1 MNIDNAHK
9 MMKAGLRH
17 GLLLLLVMMTGS
29 HAMAQESQG
38 VRIHGSVFGGGNE
51 AGVQTTTQVNICT
64 GQVDGNVYGGG
75 NLGDVGTIDKSDPG
89 YNYVWSDKEGNANSE
104 GNDNNTGVCTVEI
117 TGGTIGSSG
126 TVSIDHGN
134 VFGGGKGNDV
144 TYKEGDNTISF
155 YCEKGMVYSTA
166 VNIEDGTVHG
176 NVYGGGQIAR
186 VESHTAVTIG
196 DAGATGEGSAPDIK
210 HNVFGAGAGVAT
222 HGYSALVRGNPIV
235 TIQGKA
241 NVGGNVYGG
250 GEIASVG
257 KHKVKTPA
265 NANDSSTP
273 RDLPMGMPF
282 TLDNTNSGKCTVNII
297 GGTITGDVFGAGMGV
312 EPAFDENNKP
322 RRMGM
327 GGWETFETND
337 AYLTFV
343 YTLALT
349 TDTYVTIGGTRNADG
364 TITASGAPI
373 INGSVYGGSENGF
386 VQYHTDVKIIG
397 GQVGTDVYGGG
408 KGLETFADAGRVSG
422 YAQTTVSGGSVVHD
436 VYGGGKM
443 GLVKGGVNVDMT
455 GGSVGNDVYGGGAL
469 ANTNTAN
476 GQEYIVVPGLTVGE
490 SSVVGLYV
498 RTYKQ
503 TTDATAQAG
512 KTYYEKKN
520 NTYVVKNMPVGY
532 SVSGLYESEYTEQ
545 TSGTAAANTTYYS
558 NTLTTTV
565 NLLSGI
571 ISGNAYG
578 GALGDA
584 THEPNVCGDILVE
597 LNKNVTTTKGCVVN
611 QVFGCNNA
619 NGTPLGKVT
628 VHVYATQHGDESMTT
643 TSAKYNPPYC
653 ADQAE
658 EESDKVYLGRL
669 IDAATQSV
677 DENTH
682 AITWITGV
690 NAATLTAAKATH
702 DDGNATAEDL
712 TSAINSVISAFN
724 AMYDVT
730 AVYGGGNEADYTPT
744 DTRQST
750 EVIIEG
756 CDYTSIKNVYG
767 GGNAAAVPATEVWIV
782 GSKIIDNVFGGGNG
796 ERGAEYAAHVGYH
809 RNNDLSTTPYDDGTG
824 QTNVKLIGGKINTV
838 YGGSNLNGDIRGN
851 ETDPENPYGSN
862 ITMPT
867 LAEYN
872 DTHDPDASTCTLNT
886 KHIYGGGKKA
896 NMSSGTNIVLGCM
909 PDGWI
914 DEIYAGA
921 KAADVAG
928 DVSLTITSGKF
939 GRVFGGNKDSGK
951 LEGSITVNIEET
963 GGCDV
968 PIVIGELYG
977 GGNMA
982 GYSIYGYDSN
992 GDPIENEADK
1002 TVTTPYADPQV
1013 NVRAF
1018 TSIGAIYGGGY
1029 SALMVGNPTIDINVA
1044 KGSHAENEAIHT
1056 ETEGNVDYFPEG
1068 NTETTPSLP
1077 YPAHKYGEIGAIG
1090 NVYGGGNLAN
1100 VIGNTAINIGTKTE
1114 IPFISTPS
1122 HLTKNTETNKYPVS
1136 GANITGNVYGGGNAA
1151 DIIGNTTVTIGT
1163 VDLTAKDGTK
1173 IGGDVFG
1180 GGFGPT
1186 TTVTDNVQVN
1196 IGAETDDNYV
1206 GYATISG
1213 NVYGGSAEGKVN
1225 ATKSGTETITYAVSN
1240 GTPTTV
1246 VNLYGGTITR
1256 DLYGGGYGL
1265 DDKEA
1270 DVYGAVTVNVYKGS
1284 TTSTTVTNVFGGNN
1298 LSGVTRNTVDVNI
1311 AGGTISENVYGGGN
1325 AADALGDVTVTVTD
1339 GSMVDVFG
1347 GGFGQTTVVSGNV
1360 EVNIG
1365 EKEGSTLSGSGIIT
1379 GNVYGGS
1386 AMGAVNATKNSG
1398 ELSPASDKT
1407 TAVKIYAFESLPG
1420 SVFGGGLGVD
1430 DSDDTNDV
1438 IAKNYGNTTV
1448 TMEGGTVGTAVYGG
1462 ANINGTLKAKSTV
1475 TITGGTVG
1483 TAPAANEAIKDVVF
1497 GGGFGQPTL
1506 VEGDVE
1512 VNIGTEGQTTG
1523 GATIHGSVYGGS
1535 ALGNVNAYDN
1545 NGTLTASTYTV
1556 QNETAY
1562 RETNVNLY
1570 KGTINGNLYGGG
1582 LGRLDVA
1589 AVQGVAEVL
1598 YTAQEATDYN
1608 TEHNLSEGDAGYVHE
1623 GDVKVAGVQAQDPI
1637 SAVLANVYGP
1647 VTVTVKNGEVTDVFG
1662 CNNQNGSPQKDVD
1675 VIIEGGTI
1683 DNVYGG
1689 GNLAAYTGNSGT
1701 EVSME
1706 VSMSGG
1712 TVNYVYGG
1720 GLGETAVVNGSTSVT
1735 ISNGTVNQNV
1745 FGGGQQAD
1753 VTGNVGVTIGDISNT
1768 SNIPVVTGDVYGG
1781 GAFAHTNTG
1790 NWNDNTYVQ
1799 VTTTNGVSLV
1809 TGLYTK
1815 NGDNYTEITEPNLRA
1830 TTTTEYYQKGNW
1842 LAGKVKEDGTTF
1854 YKTEVRL
1861 LGGIVGNAYG
1871 GGLGQMGMAEI
1882 QAEVAR
1888 NYTQEE
1894 CNAYNATLVGA
1905 IAGGTQ
1911 LSSTQVTAVNEALS
1925 TSYTDNQQISEPDA
1939 NAYNATLQGAR
1950 TTSDIKPAVAH
1961 ADAVEPIEA
1970 NVYGDVM
1977 VTVNGTA
1984 FTHSFETPIDATGT
1998 AIPNALD
2005 VPTTGRVFGCNN
2017 LNGTPKGDVL
2027 VEVHRTRR
2035 ITDAGRISD
2044 DHQENVFEIH
2054 SVYGGGN
2061 LATYQPAEGKATKV
2075 KIYGCKDTSIEKVFG
2090 GGNSASVP
2098 STDVLI
2104 LGTFYVGYAFSGGN
2118 GADWYQ
2124 NGNAWYENNGAPVY
2138 GDATIIAL
2146 GGKIGQ
2152 LFGGSDT
2159 KGNVYGTST
2168 TKLKGQDNFEGEGY
2182 ETTDCPLQIT
2192 NAYGAAR
2199 GADIEGDVNFI
2210 VSGCNANDQIER
2222 VFGGSYDANIR
2233 GSVTLTITGGTF
2245 AQVFGGNDHGGT
2257 IGGEIN
2263 VNIEETQPNC
2273 NPIIIQYL
2281 YGGGREAEYP
2291 GNGAKYITNE
2301 KDANGN
2307 YIGTL
2312 AYSAFPNASAGKN
2325 AKINVNVK
2333 SATRIDNIYGGS
2345 YRAIVNGNTEV
2356 NINMMK
2362 GNYVGT
2368 EITFPDTY
2376 RGDQIPNVDS
2386 PTGHYEEVTNL
2397 VYSNPEHDIPG
2408 SSVAGLY
2415 LMVHDAE
2422 TDKDIYTRIT
2432 DQDAVAE
2439 EGKTYYRL
2447 TQMTGT
2453 IQDDIGTI
2461 GNVFGGGYE
2470 GTVKGNTKI
2479 NIGTETKVP
2488 ILKRLN
2494 GAIVGADDQPIYDN
2508 DGKLIPG
2515 KTVVYNSDNDVLGA
2529 HITGNVYG
2537 GGENGDITGTTSV
2550 YIGTKDG
2557 STIVPVGD
2565 SGISVAG
2572 NVFGGGKGIADSFFC
2587 DKAMV
2592 GVNNDNTGTE
2602 NAAHVNDGTHIIIGN
2617 GQIGSLDENGK
2628 LIAGTGNVYGGG
2640 EIGRVEYN
2648 TAVTI
2653 GLEHETITSAPD
2665 IKGNVF
2671 GAGKGLS
2678 SHGYSALVRGNSTVI
2693 VQGNA
2698 KVGQSVYGGGEI
2710 ASVGKYEV
2718 VNGMPQ
2724 ALVSQN
2730 LGKCYVTV
2738 QGNAEIGPDDM
2749 TMPTFMGNV
2758 FGAGKG
2764 ALPYEGY
2771 EDTEQPLQVLPTGP
2785 VYYATKAEVGD
2796 DGDESNY
2803 LKFIESLALATE
2815 THVTVGGNAFVKG
2828 SVYGGSE
2835 NGHVQHDTSV
2845 TIKGTCQI
2853 GAGFNKSTE
2862 KSLTKYTEAQFIN
2875 PTTTGVTTENALAE
2889 CASWEYV
2896 NTSGAPYD
2904 KFAKYQ
2910 SGEKYY
2916 YDDAYTKYAE
2926 GGRPIAQDGHTF
2938 YGNVFGGGSGKEPYA
2953 PSKWHFEAGSVGG
2966 NTTVTINGG
2975 HILTSVYG
2983 GNEMTNV
2990 AGKCTVTMSGG
3001 TLGVPRTLEQIAA
3014 HPVTCY
3020 LFGGGKGDLR
3030 NRFFNM
3036 TNVGSSIVTVSGG
3049 IIYGSVFGGAEDGHV
3064 KGDVIVN
3071 IQSNAKI
3078 GTWGTSYVDGN
3089 IFGGGRGYT
3098 GTTLGAGNVNGNIAI
3113 NITGGTML
3121 GSIYGGGRMASVGTD
3136 FSSAQDP
3143 DKGQFFEDDPTTN
3156 EDEGLD
3162 HGHITIDISGGTIG
3176 NDYETITLAK
3186 ADAENWT
3193 DADWTT
3199 WKATNHVPN
3208 TEFELSTD
3216 VYRASHT
3223 KGGNVFGG
3231 SMGRLTRLDGSPN
3244 ELWTRLAQVKSSTI
3258 NISGNATIKS
3268 NVYGGAEFGTT
3279 RDNVYVTI
3287 GGTRE
3292 TNGSISKD
3300 TGTTATINGHVYGG
3314 GYGSTEDGA
3323 AYYSVIDAGTT
3334 KYLFTPMQYAGC
3346 VGSNT
3351 EVNVVGGHVKRNV
3364 YGGGEMASVGV
3375 IDYSVQED
3383 ENGDIKYDNKKYS
3396 YINAHKHADIDA
3408 PGTTSEKVYG
3418 FGLSWPYEFSYIM
3431 GGKTTINVEGGRIGT
3446 GWDDGKGYVFGG
3458 GKGRA
3463 FERYKEAHLA
3473 NVRETEVNIKYA
3485 TTADPANKETA
3496 DCVAGAVY
3504 GGGEDGHVYE
3514 DTKITITGGLIGL
3527 SVYGGGKGLGTY
3539 QGYLRSRDGNHE
3551 WNNEPVNLPSWTAGK
3566 VYGNTY
3572 VTMSDGYVI
3581 NNVYGG
3587 GYNGCVGKGNYASG
3601 IDDYYPAGYGET
3613 LRNDNLWS
3621 PSNNFNPNAAITS
3634 TNKPTT
3640 MADYFLSSGKCSVT
3654 ITGGTVGTVNGTY
3667 GNVGGV
3673 TSMATPTGM
3682 VFGGSRGT
3690 AAEDVGRLSP
3700 RYAYA
3705 PDFFLGYVNNTEV
3718 IIGTRTVGTQGGNGN
3733 VADSGPTIHSQ
3744 VFGGGR
3750 DGHVR
3755 NSAHVIIN
3763 NGTIGQSYDTFESLS
3778 AADKAYHSR
3787 HRGNVYG
3794 SGSGMGTWDNG
3805 THHGS
3810 SSGSVTRHTIVDIYG
3825 GIIYNNVYGGGAMSS
3840 IGPPRL
3846 PINGV
3851 LPDFAPKDWSSCTVN
3866 IYGGNIGVAT
3876 DYEAHEYGGCVFGA
3890 SRGGD
3895 NNSDESEDSYT
3906 TSLWTNVNIMG
3917 GSIAGNVFGGGQNG
3931 QVKCGVDVRILDGTI
3946 GNDVYGG
3953 GALAHTNYG
3962 NWDATKNNN
3971 AGYWAYDEH
3980 GAKYT
3985 TNVIILGGVIK
3996 NHAYGGALG
4005 QQMREAATGIAA
4017 LDSVPAKV
4025 FGDIKVSLNGLELA
4039 DYNSNVDKYRSYVT
4053 KVDPDNQRSDYM
4065 VPSSRTGAIVKRV
4078 FGCNN
4083 MCGTPVGHVK
4093 VHVFAT
4099 QNAKKDDI
4107 SHKYPKFGDLSE
4119 QSVYTITDYSGL
4131 TTLATEVRT
4140 DNEDLDVSAYTTTL
4154 SDNNATEDE
4163 KKAALENMIVA
4174 IARAKYDVQGVYGGG
4189 NLAPYVPRDLS
4200 IESAEVIIDGCGF
4213 TNIYQ
4218 VYGGGNAASTPAT
4231 LLQINGTYEVH
4242 EAFGGGNGADDYIV
4256 YDKEYKN
4263 PGANVGYKNYMELDS
4278 GTGTTSSPYTWKE
4291 KSDATDATLRRAYYR
4306 YGTGI
4311 AETRVAGGFIHRVY
4325 GGSNEK
4331 GNIQAIALSSY
4342 DEADEDCPLVVDQ
4355 AYGQSKN
4362 AEIDAEVI
4370 QNMSCAT
4377 GVKEIFGGA
4386 KDADVNSNITL
4397 NITNGS
4403 ALQRVFGGNN
4413 TSGLINGSIT
4423 VNVRETGCEPI
4434 IISEGLYAGGYLAD
4448 YSIYGY
4454 NADRSVR
4461 TSAQYNALTNQ
4472 QKEELTAK
4480 GIPYNSPRINV
4491 ISATSIANIFGG
4503 GYEAKVVGNP
4513 HVNVNMQP
4521 GYVTV
4526 RKREKTSN
4534 DNPNPDYIYQ
4544 EGDKYYVYKTGAGVY
4559 YHAPNVGDYNE
4570 LTPVAGEGNEN
4581 RFTHTLALGS
4591 IGNIYGGGNLAD
4603 IDGDTYVEIGTG
4615 EWLNDYWQRETQSSD
4630 GHTYTF
4636 DNDTKTWSYT
4646 VTEGETATTTTYP
4659 GNGNPAPARNS
4670 AQISGN
4676 VFGGGKG
4683 QADTF
4688 TCEKAMVGVDGA
4700 GAMDA
4705 DGDGKLDNE
4714 GGTSVIIANGT
4725 VGGNVYGGGE
4735 IARVEKNTK
4744 VTIGIEGDETNAP
4757 TNEPIIGGDVFGAGK
4772 GVETHGYSAL
4782 VRGNPTVIVQGKAKV
4797 LGSVYGGGEIASVAR
4812 YQVVGG
4818 SPVALA
4824 NDWSGNCIVTIR
4836 GNAEIGPDN
4845 MQMKRVDEE
4854 GHLMLD
4860 ADGNPLPPHDT
4871 GHVFG
4876 AGKGVLPG
4884 VYDYADETGYT
4895 GTYKIEEHKP
4905 RRMLAKL
4912 TPAGTPTPLSS
4923 SYSTSVEYD
4932 ENNMWEYFGRD
4943 EDYHAFIETLAL
4955 SSQTDVTIE
4964 DNAFV
4969 KGSVY
4974 GGSLSGIVQYDTHVT
4989 IQDHCQ
4995 IGQGREITTR
5005 YENYQGTN
5013 LFESNTPPIKSG
5025 SGDDVVYYD
5034 LECAHWDYDK
5044 DSGAS
5049 YDPFAKYL
5057 IGGKY
5062 YYANTLE
5069 DKHLNPADGK
5079 YYFDTAYKLPVYAEG
5094 GSNIAKDGHT
5104 YYGNVFGGGSGIIPY
5119 APGRWHRAAGLVRG
5133 NTLVEITGGHILT
5146 SVYGGNEHTDVGTYT
5161 TDTNG
5166 ELIVPQSGGECVVKM
5181 VGGTLGVPRTLDQ
5194 IAAHPVTC
5202 YLFGAGKGDQR
5213 IFFNTWTNI
5222 TNAQAHIT
5230 GNARIFGSVFGGG
5243 EDGHILTDV
5252 ETNIGGEVKIGET
5265 TYNAGNNLLIGTT
5278 GTSYVDGNVFGAGR
5292 GFSGDALT
5300 AGSVGGNVT
5309 VNIHGGTMLG
5319 SIYGGGRLASVGI
5332 GFTPAT
5338 NTHYGQFTEDANGK
5352 TYGHVTVNISGG
5364 TIGNDIEN
5372 LLEIEHTKGG
5382 NVFGGSMGRLE
5393 LLDGTSPNPLWPQ
5406 LAQVKT
5412 ATVNITGG
5420 KIMSNVYGGGEFGTV
5435 RDKAYVT
5442 IGGTRN
5448 NDTGEIN
5455 ATGSPII
5462 YRDVYGGGYGST
5474 INSDNYNAIV
5484 KSVLPGENNTTI
5496 TTIYGYTPMQWAG
5509 CVGQET
5515 EVNIHGGYIRKSVYG
5530 GGEKASVGIINY
5542 VLDEARYATETEIPE
5557 DKLKFY
5563 LKETGN
5569 YAVYKN
5575 ITKHNNVDNS
5585 FALSWPYKVEYVTV
5599 PNGPAYLGATH
5610 INIYGGRIGTTKD
5623 DDYGTDNGDVYGGG
5637 KGVAGEYEDYV
5648 FCANVGSTE
5657 VNIDFT
5663 EDENMTLDPATY
5675 MDSGDCIAGA
5685 VYGGGE
5691 NGHVMGDTHVTLT
5704 NGLIGHA
5711 LYGGGSGKG
5720 QFTKWLTMIP
5730 EDNRKPITN
5739 TGSGTPPKKDG
5750 DQYEAICYSIT
5761 AGKVFGNTNV
5771 TMKDGYVV
5779 RNIYGGGTLGSV
5791 GKGNYAGG
5799 PDDYSTSGY
5808 GERLTGDNNLW
5819 DGNNQFSQV
5828 FLNSGKCSVTVLGG
5842 TVGHITSNPSESIKD
5857 GLPYGNVFGGCRGA
5871 SAPNIGESPR
5881 YLYSPEFF
5889 LGYVNETEVT
5899 IGINGATTGPTILGS
5914 VYGGGQDGHV
5924 RRDTH
5929 VTINSG
5935 EIGLAYDQ
5943 ETTAKTNVTKLGTA
5957 NLDDTQW
5964 LARGNV
5970 YGAGSG
5976 ISEYKYDFN
5985 YDGDYDDVVTYI
5997 NPQTGRPST
6006 MKETDASTSAG
6017 SVTRFTQVDIIGGI
6031 IHRNVYGGGSLASV
6045 GPPKI
6050 PPTRPDDGDTPRDV
6064 SQDRPGHQTLN
6075 LVNITGT
6082 VGTPDGY
6089 APDTYS
6095 GDDSFKYNKVYGGE
6109 VYGASRGTDPD
6120 NTSLATSVWTE
6131 VNLLPGA
6138 HVLNNVFGGGDN
6150 GMVKQDAVV
6159 NVGLPVNITPTS
6171 LSFTQKAPINEESN
6185 SKTITVGFDAPW
6197 TAESSANWLTVTP
6210 SGTGGTITV
6219 TAADNLPA
6227 IGDNTAEERTATIT
6241 IKGVFGQRTV
6251 TVSQAGGGN

>member
-17 GLLLLLVMMTGS
+17 SLLLLLVMMTGS

-51 AGVQTTTQVNICT
+51 ADVQTTTQVNICT

-75 NLGDVGTIDKSDPG
+75 NLGDVGTINDKSDKA
-89 YNYVWSDKEGNANSE
+89 NYTWTGTNNQPNTSGGA
-104 GNDNNTGVCTVEI
+104 NNTGVCTVEI
-117 TGGTIGSSG
+117 TGGTIGNSG

-144 TYKEGDNTISF
+144 TYKENDNTISF

-166 VNIEDGTVHG
+166 VKIKDGTVYG

-186 VESHTAVTIG
+186 VESHTVVTIG

-265 NANDSSTP
+265 NQTDSSTP
-273 RDLPMGMPF
+273 LDLPMGMPF

-327 GGWETFETND
+327 GGWEEPFATYAE
-337 AYLTFV
+337 YLVFV

-364 TITASGAPI
+364 TVSASGAPI

-386 VQYHTDVKIIG
+386 VQYHTNVNIIG

-408 KGLETFADAGRVSG
+408 KGFATFPDAGRVSG
-422 YAQTTVSGGSVVHD
+422 YAQITVSGGSVGHD
-436 VYGGGKM
+436 VYGGGKL
-443 GLVKGGVNVDMT
+443 GLIKGGVNVDMR
-455 GGSVGNDVYGGGAL
+455 GGTVGNDVYGGGAL

-476 GQEYIVVPGLTVGE
+476 GLEYIVVPGLTVGE

-520 NTYVVKNMPVGY
+520 NTYVVKSMPVGY

-658 EESDKVYLGRL
+658 EESDKEYLKRL

-682 AITWITGV
+682 EITWITGV
-690 NAATLTAAKATH
+690 DAATLTAAKATY
-702 DDGNATAEDL
+702 DEGNATAEDL

-724 AMYDVT
+724 AMYDVA

-809 RNNDLSTTPYDDGTG
+809 RNNDLSTTPYYDCTG

-1044 KGSHAENEAIHT
+1044 KGSHAENDAIHT
-1056 ETEGNVDYFPEG
+1056 ETEGNVNYFPEG

-1186 TTVTDNVQVN
+1186 TTVTGNVQVN
-1196 IGAETDDNYV
+1196 IGAETDDDYV

-1225 ATKSGTETITYAVSN
+1225 ATKSGTESITYTVSN
-1240 GTPTTV
+1240 GTPTTE
-1246 VNLYGGTITR
+1246 VNFYGGTITR

-1365 EKEGSTLSGSGIIT
+1365 EKNGNTLSGNGTIT

-1386 AMGAVNATKNSG
+1386 AMGAVNATKDPSTG
-1398 ELSPASDKT
+1398 ELTPASNKT
-1407 TAVKIYAFESLPG
+1407 TAVKIYAFESLTG

-1512 VNIGTEGQTTG
+1512 VNIGSEGQTTG
-1523 GATIHGSVYGGS
+1523 GAIIHGSVYGGS

-1545 NGTLTASTYTV
+1545 NGTLTASTYLDDE
-1556 QNETAY
+1556 NETAY
-1562 RETNVNLY
+1562 RGTNVNLN

-1582 LGRLDVA
+1582 LGRQYAA

-1637 SAVLANVYGP
+1637 SAVYANVYGP
-1647 VTVTVKNGEVTDVFG
+1647 VTVTVNNGEVTDVFG
-1662 CNNQNGSPQKDVD
+1662 CNNLNGSPQKDVD

-1701 EVSME
+1701 E

-1799 VTTTNGVSLV
+1799 VPTTNGVSLV
-1809 TGLYTK
+1809 TGLYTQ
-1815 NGDNYTEITEPNLRA
+1815 NGNTYTEIPTPNTRA
-1830 TTTTEYYQKGNW
+1830 ADGTTYYQKGNW
-1842 LAGKVKEDGTTF
+1842 IDGMNDATYGTT
-1854 YKTEVRL
+1854 YKTTVSLR
-1861 LGGIVGNAYG
+1861 GGIVGNAYG

-1925 TSYTDNQQISEPDA
+1925 TSYTDNQQISEADA
-1939 NAYNATLQGAR
+1939 NSYNATLPGAR
-1950 TTSDIKPAVAH
+1950 IYGTAVKPAVAY
-1961 ADAVEPIEA
+1961 AAAVEPIEA
-1970 NVYGDVM
+1970 NVYGDVS

-2075 KIYGCKDTSIEKVFG
+2075 RIYGCKDTSIEKVFG

-2098 STDVLI
+2098 STDVQI

-2124 NGNAWYENNGAPVY
+2124 NGNVWYENNGAPVY
-2138 GDATIIAL
+2138 GNATILAV

-2152 LFGGSDT
+2152 IFGGSDT
-2159 KGNVYGTST
+2159 KGNVYGSST
-2168 TKLKGQDNFEGEGY
+2168 TQLNGKDFTQA
-2182 ETTDCPLQIT
+2182 TDCPLQIT

-2210 VSGCNANDQIER
+2210 VSGCNADDQIER

-2233 GSVTLTITGGTF
+2233 GGITLTITGGTF

-2263 VNIEETQPNC
+2263 VNIEETEPEC

-2291 GNGAKYITNE
+2291 GTGAKYITNE
-2301 KDANGN
+2301 IDANGN

-2312 AYSAFPNASAGKN
+2312 AYSAFPNASAGKI

-2362 GNYVGT
+2362 GNYVGRR
-2368 EITFPDTY
+2368 ISFPDTY

-2386 PTGHYEEVTNL
+2386 PEGTYVEVEIP
-2397 VYSNPEHDIPG
+2397 NPLPTDG
-2408 SSVAGLY
+2408 YSVAGLY
-2415 LMVHDAE
+2415 TRVALDTEPVTYE
-2422 TDKDIYTRIT
+2422 YTRIT

-2447 TQMTGT
+2447 TRMSGT

-2565 SGISVAG
+2565 SGISIAG
-2572 NVFGGGKGIADSFFC
+2572 NVFGGGKGAADNFYC
-2587 DKAMV
+2587 NKAMV
-2592 GVNNDNTGTE
+2592 GIDGEGAIDANNDGEPDNPNGGTTVIIA
-2602 NAAHVNDGTHIIIGN
+2602 NGTVGTI
-2617 GQIGSLDENGK
+2617 ENGK
-2628 LIAGTGNVYGGG
+2628 LKVGTGNVYGGG
-2640 EIGRVEYN
+2640 QIARVEKN
-2648 TAVTI
+2648 SVVTI
-2653 GLEHETITSAPD
+2653 GLGEGVATGTPTSAPVIQGD
-2665 IKGNVF
+2665 VF
-2671 GAGKGLS
+2671 GAGRGVNT
-2678 SHGYSALVRGNSTVI
+2678 HGYSALLRGNPTVTIQGNTKVRG
-2693 VQGNA
+2693 
-2698 KVGQSVYGGGEI
+2698 SVYGGGEI
-2710 ASVGKYEV
+2710 ASVARYNV
-2718 VNGMPQ
+2718 VDGVPI
-2724 ALVSQN
+2724 ALQN
-2730 LGKCYVTV
+2730 NWSGKCRVTV
-2738 QGNAEIGPDDM
+2738 QGYAEIGPKNNM
-2749 TMPTFMGNV
+2749 TMPTFTGNV

-2764 ALPYEGY
+2764 VLPYEGY
-2771 EDTEQPLQVLPTGP
+2771 TDTQKPSQVLPTG
-2785 VYYATKAEVGD
+2785 TKYFASKQEVGD
-2796 DGDESNY
+2796 GEDDDYFS
-2803 LKFIESLALATE
+2803 FIETLALSSQTD
-2815 THVTVGGNAFVKG
+2815 VTIGGHAFVKG
-2828 SVYGGSE
+2828 SVYGGSQ
-2835 NGHVQHDTSV
+2835 NGIVQYDTKV
-2845 TIKGTCQI
+2845 TIQDDCQI
-2853 GAGFNKSTE
+2853 GAGQGMTTRHDPSVWAAN
-2862 KSLTKYTEAQFIN
+2862 YT
-2875 PTTTGVTTENALAE
+2875 PTDANDLE
-2889 CASWEYV
+2889 CASWTYGQATGD
-2896 NTSGAPYD
+2896 NKFAPYD
-2904 KFAKYQ
+2904 KFAGT
-2910 SGEKYY
+2910 SG
-2916 YDDAYTKYAE
+2916 YTSYASTT
-2926 GGRPIAQDGHTF
+2926 GDDGHTY
-2938 YGNVFGGGSGKEPYA
+2938 YGNVFGGGSGKDPYA
-2953 PSKWHFEAGSVGG
+2953 PNKWHEVAGIVRG
-2966 NTTVTINGG
+2966 NTQVDITGG

-2983 GNEMTNV
+2983 GNELTDVN
-2990 AGKCTVTMSGG
+2990 GSTTVNFGG
-3001 TLGVPRTLEQIAA
+3001 TATLGVPRTLEQIAA

-3020 LFGGGKGDLR
+3020 LFGGGKGDQR
-3030 NRFFNM
+3030 IFFNTW
-3036 TNVGSSIVTVSGG
+3036 TNVKGTNVTITGG
-3049 IIYGSVFGGAEDGHV
+3049 RIYGSVFGGGEDGHV
-3064 KGDVIVN
+3064 LEDAIVN
-3071 IQSNAKI
+3071 ISGTNTLI
-3078 GTWGTSYVDGN
+3078 GTTGTSYVDGN
-3089 IFGGGRGYT
+3089 VFGGGRGFSGDAQT
-3098 GTTLGAGNVNGNIAI
+3098 AGSVGGNVTLTIS
-3113 NITGGTML
+3113 GGKML
-3121 GSIYGGGRMASVGTD
+3121 GSVYGGGRLASVGTQ
-3136 FSSAQDP
+3136 FTAPEDP
-3143 DKGQFFEDDPTTN
+3143 NYGSFLEDDDNGT
-3156 EDEGLD
+3156 
-3162 HGHITIDISGGTIG
+3162 HGHVTINISGGIIG
-3176 NDYETITLAK
+3176 ND
-3186 ADAENWT
+3186 DENT
-3193 DADWTT
+3193 VIEANGHTT
-3199 WKATNHVPN
+3199 
-3208 TEFELSTD
+3208 
-3216 VYRASHT
+3216 
-3223 KGGNVFGG
+3223 GGNVFGG

-3244 ELWTRLAQVKSSTI
+3244 ELWARLAQVKSSTI

-3351 EVNVVGGHVKRNV
+3351 EVDVVGGHVKRNV

-3383 ENGDIKYDNKKYS
+3383 ENGDITYDNKKYS

-3458 GKGRA
+3458 GKGKA

-3539 QGYLRSRDGNHE
+3539 PGKLRSRDGNHE
-3551 WNNEPVNLPSWTAGK
+3551 WNNELVNLPSWTAGK

-3718 IIGTRTVGTQGGNGN
+3718 IIGIRTVGNPEEDGY
-3733 VADSGPTIHSQ
+3733 VAGSGPTLYGQ

-3794 SGSGMGTWDNG
+3794 SGSGMGTWNG
-3805 THHGS
+3805 TNHGT
-3810 SSGSVTRHTIVDIYG
+3810 SSGSVTRHTTVDIYG
-3825 GIIYNNVYGGGAMSS
+3825 GTIYNNVYGGGAMSS
-3840 IGPPRL
+3840 VGPPRL
-3846 PINGV
+3846 PINDV

-3876 DYEAHEYGGCVFGA
+3876 DYENHEYGSSVFGA
-3890 SRGGD
+3890 SRGGE
-3895 NNSDESEDSYT
+3895 NSTGESEDSYAT
-3906 TSLWTNVNIMG
+3906 TLWTDVNIMG
-3917 GSIAGNVFGGGQNG
+3917 GSIAGNVFGGGQSG
-3931 QVKCGVDVRILDGTI
+3931 QVKCGVDVSILDGTI

-3980 GAKYT
+3980 GAKYK

-4005 QQMREAATGIAA
+4005 QQMREADDPNGITA
-4017 LDSVPAKV
+4017 LDSIPAKV
-4025 FGDIKVSLNGLELA
+4025 YGDIKVSLNGLELA
-4039 DYNSNVDKYRSYVT
+4039 DYTNEYRSYLT
-4053 KVDPDNQRSDYM
+4053 KVDSDDPRSDYM

-4131 TTLATEVRT
+4131 TTLATEVET
-4140 DNEDLDVSAYTTTL
+4140 DYEDLDVSAYTTTL
-4154 SDNNATEDE
+4154 RDNNATEKE
-4163 KKAALENMIVA
+4163 KQTALENMIVA

-4189 NLAPYVPRDLS
+4189 NLAPYVPRDLE
-4200 IESAEVIIDGCGF
+4200 IESSEVIIDGCGF

-4218 VYGGGNAASTPAT
+4218 VYGSGNAASTPAT

-4291 KSDATDATLRRAYYR
+4291 KSDATDATLRRAKYR

-4472 QKEELTAK
+4472 QKEELAAK

-4534 DNPNPDYIYQ
+4534 DNPNPDYIYP

-4559 YHAPNVGDYNE
+4559 YHAPNDGDYNE

-4630 GHTYTF
+4630 GHTYTY

-4659 GNGNPAPARNS
+4659 GNGNPTPTRNK
-4670 AQISGN
+4670 ATITGN

-4683 QADTF
+4683 VADDF
-4688 TCEKAMVGVDGA
+4688 FCRKAMVGAEGSGA
-4700 GAMDA
+4700 IDA

-4757 TNEPIIGGDVFGAGK
+4757 TNEPIIEGDVFGAGS

-4782 VRGNPTVIVQGKAKV
+4782 VRGNPTVTIQGNAKV
-4797 LGSVYGGGEIASVAR
+4797 RGSVYGGGEIASVAR
-4812 YQVVGG
+4812 YEVVGG

-4854 GHLMLD
+4854 GHLLLD
-4860 ADGNPLPPHDT
+4860 NDGNPLPPHDT

-4884 VYDYADETGYT
+4884 VYTYT
-4895 GTYKIEEHKP
+4895 DNDHRPK
-4905 RRMLAKL
+4905 RMIANNQIKEGMI
-4912 TPAGTPTPLSS
+4912 TVP
-4923 SYSTSVEYD
+4923 VEND
-4932 ENNMWEYFGRD
+4932 PNNSWQYF
-4943 EDYHAFIETLAL
+4943 EDDTEYHAFIETLAL
-4955 SSQTDVTIE
+4955 ASQTNVTIGG
-4964 DNAFV
+4964 NAFV

-5057 IGGKY
+5057 IDGKY

-5069 DKHLNPADGK
+5069 GKYMNPEDGK
-5079 YYFDTAYKLPVYAEG
+5079 YYFDAAYKLPVYAEG

-5119 APGRWHRAAGLVRG
+5119 APGRWHRAAGQVRG

-5146 SVYGGNEHTDVGTYT
+5146 SVYGGNEHTDVGIYT

-5222 TNAQAHIT
+5222 INAQAHIT

-5252 ETNIGGEVKIGET
+5252 ETNIGGDVEIGET
-5265 TYNAGNNLLIGTT
+5265 TYHADNNLLIGTT

-5484 KSVLPGENNTTI
+5484 KSVQPGENNTTI
-5496 TTIYGYTPMQWAG
+5496 TTIYGFTPMQWAG

-5610 INIYGGRIGTTKD
+5610 INIYGGRIGTTKN

-5730 EDNRKPITN
+5730 EDNREPITN
-5739 TGSGTPPKKDG
+5739 TGSGTPPNKKE
-5750 DQYEAICYSIT
+5750 DQYEATCYSIT
-5761 AGKVFGNTNV
+5761 AGKVFGNTYV

-5791 GKGNYAGG
+5791 GKGSYAGG
-5799 PDDYSTSGY
+5799 TDDFSYYESPAKTYNGY
-5808 GERLTGDNNLW
+5808 GEALQGSLW
-5819 DGNNQFSQV
+5819 DNTTDNATTNKFSTA
-5828 FLNSGKCSVTVLGG
+5828 FLNSGKCTVTITGG
-5842 TVGHITSNPSESIKD
+5842 TVGYIASNPSESIKD

-5881 YLYSPEFF
+5881 YYYSPEFF
-5889 LGYVNETEVT
+5889 LGYANETEVT
-5899 IGINGATTGPTILGS
+5899 IGTNGATTGPKILGS

-5957 NLDDTQW
+5957 DLDNIQW
-5964 LARGNV
+5964 MARGNV

-5985 YDGDYDDVVTYI
+5985 YDGDYDDVVKYI

-6017 SVTRFTQVDIIGGI
+6017 SVTRFTQVDIVGGI

-6050 PPTRPDDGDTPRDV
+6050 PPTRPDDGDSPRDV

>member
-1 MNIDNAHK
+1 
-9 MMKAGLRH
+9 
-17 GLLLLLVMMTGS
+17 
-29 HAMAQESQG
+29 
-38 VRIHGSVFGGGNE
+38 
-51 AGVQTTTQVNICT
+51 
-64 GQVDGNVYGGG
+64 
-75 NLGDVGTIDKSDPG
+75 
-89 YNYVWSDKEGNANSE
+89 
-104 GNDNNTGVCTVEI
+104 
-117 TGGTIGSSG
+117 
-126 TVSIDHGN
+126 
-134 VFGGGKGNDV
+134 
-144 TYKEGDNTISF
+144 
-155 YCEKGMVYSTA
+155 
-166 VNIEDGTVHG
+166 
-176 NVYGGGQIAR
+176 
-186 VESHTAVTIG
+186 
-196 DAGATGEGSAPDIK
+196 
-210 HNVFGAGAGVAT
+210 
-222 HGYSALVRGNPIV
+222 
-235 TIQGKA
+235 
-241 NVGGNVYGG
+241 
-250 GEIASVG
+250 
-257 KHKVKTPA
+257 
-265 NANDSSTP
+265 
-273 RDLPMGMPF
+273 
-282 TLDNTNSGKCTVNII
+282 
-297 GGTITGDVFGAGMGV
+297 
-312 EPAFDENNKP
+312 
-322 RRMGM
+322 
-327 GGWETFETND
+327 
-337 AYLTFV
+337 
-343 YTLALT
+343 
-349 TDTYVTIGGTRNADG
+349 
-364 TITASGAPI
+364 
-373 INGSVYGGSENGF
+373 
-386 VQYHTDVKIIG
+386 
-397 GQVGTDVYGGG
+397 
-408 KGLETFADAGRVSG
+408 
-422 YAQTTVSGGSVVHD
+422 
-436 VYGGGKM
+436 
-443 GLVKGGVNVDMT
+443 
-455 GGSVGNDVYGGGAL
+455 
-469 ANTNTAN
+469 
-476 GQEYIVVPGLTVGE
+476 
-490 SSVVGLYV
+490 
-498 RTYKQ
+498 
-503 TTDATAQAG
+503 
-512 KTYYEKKN
+512 
-520 NTYVVKNMPVGY
+520 
-532 SVSGLYESEYTEQ
+532 
-545 TSGTAAANTTYYS
+545 
-558 NTLTTTV
+558 
-565 NLLSGI
+565 
-571 ISGNAYG
+571 
-578 GALGDA
+578 
-584 THEPNVCGDILVE
+584 
-597 LNKNVTTTKGCVVN
+597 
-611 QVFGCNNA
+611 
-619 NGTPLGKVT
+619 
-628 VHVYATQHGDESMTT
+628 
-643 TSAKYNPPYC
+643 
-653 ADQAE
+653 
-658 EESDKVYLGRL
+658 
-669 IDAATQSV
+669 
-677 DENTH
+677 
-682 AITWITGV
+682 
-690 NAATLTAAKATH
+690 
-702 DDGNATAEDL
+702 
-712 TSAINSVISAFN
+712 
-724 AMYDVT
+724 
-730 AVYGGGNEADYTPT
+730 
-744 DTRQST
+744 
-750 EVIIEG
+750 
-756 CDYTSIKNVYG
+756 
-767 GGNAAAVPATEVWIV
+767 
-782 GSKIIDNVFGGGNG
+782 
-796 ERGAEYAAHVGYH
+796 
-809 RNNDLSTTPYDDGTG
+809 
-824 QTNVKLIGGKINTV
+824 
-838 YGGSNLNGDIRGN
+838 
-851 ETDPENPYGSN
+851 
-862 ITMPT
+862 MPT
-867 LAEYN
+867 LADYN
-872 DTHDPDASTCTLNT
+872 STHDPDATTCTLIT

-928 DVSLTITSGKF
+928 DVCLTITSGKF

-977 GGNMA
+977 GGNLA

-1044 KGSHAENEAIHT
+1044 KGSHADNATIHSL
-1056 ETEGNVDYFPEG
+1056 TEGNENYFPEG
-1068 NTETTPSLP
+1068 NTATTPSLP
-1077 YPAHKYGEIGAIG
+1077 YPAHKLGEIGAIG
-1090 NVYGGGNLAN
+1090 NVFGGGNLAN
-1100 VIGNTAINIGTKTE
+1100 VIGNTTINIGTETE
-1114 IPFISTPS
+1114 IPFISSPS
-1122 HLTKNTETNKYPVS
+1122 HLTKNTDTNKYPVS

-1163 VDLTAKDGTK
+1163 VDLTGEGKDGTK
-1173 IGGDVFG
+1173 IGVDVFG
-1180 GGFGPT
+1180 GGFGST
-1186 TTVTDNVQVN
+1186 TTVTGNVEVN
-1196 IGAETDDNYV
+1196 IGAETDDDYV

-1225 ATKSGTETITYAVSN
+1225 ATKSGTETITYATSS
-1240 GTPTTV
+1240 GTPTTE
-1246 VNLYGGTITR
+1246 VNLYGGTITGN
-1256 DLYGGGYGL
+1256 LYGGGYGL
-1265 DDKEA
+1265 NNAEA
-1270 DVYGAVTVNVYKGS
+1270 DVYGAVSVNVYGG
-1284 TTSTTVTNVFGGNN
+1284 TVPNVFGGNN
-1298 LSGVTRNTVDVNI
+1298 LSGVTRNTVSVNI

-1325 AADALGDVTVTVTD
+1325 AADAIGNVTVTVTD

-1347 GGFGQTTVVSGNV
+1347 AGFGQTTVVGGDV
-1360 EVNIG
+1360 TVNIG
-1365 EKEGSTLSGSGIIT
+1365 EKDGNTLNGNATIT

-1386 AMGAVNATKNSG
+1386 AKGAVNATKGSG
-1398 ELSPASDKT
+1398 YSSDPTDISATPDKT
-1407 TAVKIYAFESLPG
+1407 TAVNIYAFESLPG
-1420 SVFGGGLGVD
+1420 NVFGGGLG
-1430 DSDDTNDV
+1430 DV
-1438 IAKNYGNTTV
+1438 AGDEGHSNITALNYGNTTV

-1483 TAPAANEAIKDVVF
+1483 TAPAANQAIKDVVF

-1506 VEGDVE
+1506 VEGDVV
-1512 VNIGTEGQTTG
+1512 VNIGKNEGNTLSG
-1523 GATIHGSVYGGS
+1523 NATIHGSVYGGS

-1562 RETNVNLY
+1562 RGTNVNLY

-1582 LGRLDVA
+1582 LGRQYAA
-1589 AVQGVAEVL
+1589 AVQGTPAVEPVG
-1598 YTAQEATDYN
+1598 TEGQE
-1608 TEHNLSEGDAGYVHE
+1608 GYVPGSPE
-1623 GDVKVAGVQAQDPI
+1623 VPGTPEVP
-1637 SAVLANVYGP
+1637 AVLANVYGP

-1662 CNNQNGSPQKDVD
+1662 CNNLNGSPQKDVD

-1753 VTGNVGVTIGDISNT
+1753 VTGNVGVTISGGT
-1768 SNIPVVTGDVYGG
+1768 VTHDVYGG

-1790 NWNDNTYVQ
+1790 NWNADSYVE
-1799 VTTTNGVSLV
+1799 VPTTNGVSLV
-1809 TGLYTK
+1809 TGLYTDQ
-1815 NGDNYTEITEPNLRA
+1815 NENALITEPNTRA
-1830 TTTTEYYQKGNW
+1830 ASGTTYYQKGNW
-1842 LAGKVKEDGTTF
+1842 ATNMNNNGTT
-1854 YKTEVRL
+1854 YKTTVRL
-1861 LGGIVGNAYG
+1861 TGGIVGNAYG

-1882 QAEVAR
+1882 QAQDAR
-1888 NYTQEE
+1888 HYTEAE
-1894 CNAYNATLVGA
+1894 CIAYNATLVGA
-1905 IAGGTQ
+1905 IAAGTQ
-1911 LSSTQVTAVNEALS
+1911 LSSTQVTAVNEALHLS
-1925 TSYTDNQQISEPDA
+1925 GDAAYQDNGVITPEHA

-1950 TTSDIKPAVAH
+1950 TTNDTKPAVAH

-1970 NVYGDVM
+1970 NVYGDVT
-1977 VTVNGTA
+1977 VTVIGTA
-1984 FTHSFETPIDATGT
+1984 FTHSFETPKDATGA

-2027 VEVHRTRR
+2027 VEVHKTRR
-2035 ITDAGRISD
+2035 ITDTGEVSD

-2061 LATYQPAEGKATKV
+2061 LATYQPAVNKATKV

-2159 KGNVYGTST
+2159 KGNVYGQST

-2257 IGGEIN
+2257 IGGEIT

-2291 GNGAKYITNE
+2291 GNGAKYITTS
-2301 KDANGN
+2301 KDENGD
-2307 YIGTL
+2307 YVGTIE
-2312 AYSAFPNASAGKN
+2312 YSAFPNASAGKN

-2345 YRAIVNGNTEV
+2345 YRAAVNGDTEV

-2368 EITFPDTY
+2368 VITFPDTY

-2386 PTGHYEEVTNL
+2386 PTGHYEVVTNL
-2397 VYSNPEHDIPG
+2397 VISNPENDIPG

-2415 LMVHDAE
+2415 LMVHDDVN
-2422 TDKDIYTRIT
+2422 DKDIYTRIT

-2439 EGKTYYRL
+2439 QGNTYYRL
-2447 TQMTGT
+2447 TQMSGR

-2461 GNVFGGGYE
+2461 GNVYGGGYE
-2470 GTVKGNTKI
+2470 GAVKGNTKI
-2479 NIGTETKVP
+2479 NIGTETTVS
-2488 ILKRLN
+2488 ILKRN
-2494 GAIVGADDQPIYDN
+2494 ESGVIVDEAGNAIYDGN
-2508 DGKLIPG
+2508 GKLIKG
-2515 KTVVYNSDNDVLGA
+2515 KTVVYDSTNDALGA

-2537 GGENGDITGTTSV
+2537 GGENGDVTGTTSV

-2572 NVFGGGKGIADSFFC
+2572 NVFGGGKGAADNFYC
-2587 DKAMV
+2587 NKAMV
-2592 GVNNDNTGTE
+2592 GI
-2602 NAAHVNDGTHIIIGN
+2602 DGEGAI
-2617 GQIGSLDENGK
+2617 DENPKDG
-2628 LIAGTGNVYGGG
+2628 LPDYPNGGTTVIIANGTVGGNVYGGG
-2640 EIGRVEYN
+2640 QIARVEKN
-2648 TAVTI
+2648 SVVTI
-2653 GLEHETITSAPD
+2653 GLGEGVATGTATSAPVIQGD
-2665 IKGNVF
+2665 VFGAGKGVNTHGYSALLRGNPTVTIQGNTKVRGSVYGGGEVASVARYNVVNGVPIALQNSWSGKCTVTVQGYAEIGPENNMTMPTFTGNVF
-2671 GAGKGLS
+2671 GAGKG
-2678 SHGYSALVRGNSTVI
+2678 V
-2693 VQGNA
+2693 
-2698 KVGQSVYGGGEI
+2698 
-2710 ASVGKYEV
+2710 
-2718 VNGMPQ
+2718 
-2724 ALVSQN
+2724 
-2730 LGKCYVTV
+2730 
-2738 QGNAEIGPDDM
+2738 
-2749 TMPTFMGNV
+2749 
-2758 FGAGKG
+2758 
-2764 ALPYEGY
+2764 LPYEGY
-2771 EDTEQPLQVLPTGP
+2771 TDTQKPSQVLPTG
-2785 VYYATKAEVGD
+2785 TKYFASKQEVGD
-2796 DGDESNY
+2796 GEDDDYFS
-2803 LKFIESLALATE
+2803 FIETLALSSQTD
-2815 THVTVGGNAFVKG
+2815 VTIGGHAFVKG
-2828 SVYGGSE
+2828 SVYGGSQ
-2835 NGHVQHDTSV
+2835 NGIVQYDTKV
-2845 TIKGTCQI
+2845 TIQDNCQI
-2853 GAGFNKSTE
+2853 GCGKNTNAPYDEELFIDPITNKV
-2862 KSLTKYTEAQFIN
+2862 
-2875 PTTTGVTTENALAE
+2875 TTGLDE
-2889 CASWEYV
+2889 CASWTYGQATGD
-2896 NTSGAPYD
+2896 NKFAPYD
-2904 KFAKYQ
+2904 KFAGT
-2910 SGEKYY
+2910 SG
-2916 YDDAYTKYAE
+2916 YTSYASTT
-2926 GGRPIAQDGHTF
+2926 GDNGHTY
-2938 YGNVFGGGSGKEPYA
+2938 YGNVFGGGSGKDPYA
-2953 PSKWHFEAGSVGG
+2953 PNKWHEVAGIVRG
-2966 NTTVTINGG
+2966 NTQVDITGG

-2983 GNEMTNV
+2983 GNELTDVNGSTKV
-2990 AGKCTVTMSGG
+2990 NFGG
-3001 TLGVPRTLEQIAA
+3001 TATLGVPRTKEQIAN

-3098 GTTLGAGNVNGNIAI
+3098 GTTLDAGNVNGNITV

-3121 GSIYGGGRMASVGTD
+3121 GSIYGGGRMASVGTN
-3136 FSSAQDP
+3136 FQNAQDP
-3143 DKGQFFEDDPTTN
+3143 NTGQFIEDDDNGT
-3156 EDEGLD
+3156 
-3162 HGHITIDISGGTIG
+3162 HGHVTINISGGIIG
-3176 NDYETITLAK
+3176 NDDENTVI
-3186 ADAENWT
+3186 DANGH
-3193 DADWTT
+3193 TT
-3199 WKATNHVPN
+3199 
-3208 TEFELSTD
+3208 
-3216 VYRASHT
+3216 
-3223 KGGNVFGG
+3223 GGNVFGG

-3287 GGTRE
+3287 GGTRNSTTE
-3292 TNGSISKD
+3292 AITHTNND
-3300 TGTTATINGHVYGG
+3300 TPTINGHVYGG
-3314 GYGSTEDGA
+3314 GYGSIEDDA

-3334 KYLFTPMQYAGC
+3334 RYLFTPMQYAGC

-3383 ENGDIKYDNKKYS
+3383 ENGDITYDNKKYS

-3458 GKGRA
+3458 GKGKA

-3485 TTADPANKETA
+3485 TTADPANKQTA

-3539 QGYLRSRDGNHE
+3539 QGYLRRRGDDSHPQDSL
-3551 WNNEPVNLPSWTAGK
+3551 VNLPSWTAGK

-3718 IIGTRTVGTQGGNGN
+3718 IIGIRTVGNPEENGY
-3733 VADSGPTIHSQ
+3733 VAGSGPTLYGQ

-3755 NSAHVIIN
+3755 NSTHVIIN
-3763 NGTIGQSYDTFESLS
+3763 NGTIGQPYSTSTDDYQR
-3778 AADKAYHSR
+3778 R

-3794 SGSGMGTWDNG
+3794 SGSGMGTWNG
-3805 THHGS
+3805 TNHGT

-3825 GIIYNNVYGGGAMSS
+3825 GTIYNNVYGGGAMSS

-3851 LPDFAPKDWSSCTVN
+3851 MPDFAPKDWSSCTVN

-3876 DYEAHEYGGCVFGA
+3876 DYENHEYGSSVFGA
-3890 SRGGD
+3890 SRGGE
-3895 NNSDESEDSYT
+3895 NSTGESEDSYT

-3962 NWDATKNNN
+3962 NWDAKT
-3971 AGYWAYDEH
+3971 GYWAFDEH
-3980 GAKYT
+3980 GAKYQ
-3985 TNVIILGGVIK
+3985 TNVVLLGGEIK
-3996 NHAYGGALG
+3996 GHAYGGALG
-4005 QQMREAATGIAA
+4005 QQMREADDPNGITA
-4017 LDSVPAKV
+4017 LDSIPAKV
-4025 FGDIKVSLNGLELA
+4025 YGDIKVSLNGLELA
-4039 DYNSNVDKYRSYVT
+4039 DYTNEYSSYVT
-4053 KVDPDNQRSDYM
+4053 HIDPNNRRSDYM
-4065 VPSSRTGAIVKRV
+4065 VPSSGRGAIVKRV
-4078 FGCNN
+4078 FGSNN
-4083 MCGTPVGHVK
+4083 MCGTPIGHVK

-4099 QNAKKDDI
+4099 QHADKPDI
-4107 SHKYPKFGDLSE
+4107 SHKYTKFGDLSE
-4119 QSVYTITDYSGL
+4119 QSLSTLITNPDELG
-4131 TTLATEVRT
+4131 TLATEVRMT
-4140 DNEDLDVSAYTTTL
+4140 SDEFNAYKARITAATGTT
-4154 SDNNATEDE
+4154 SEDE
-4163 KKAALENMIVA
+4163 EKAKKAELDELIVA

-4189 NLAPYVPRDLS
+4189 NLAPYVPKDLS

-4218 VYGGGNAASTPAT
+4218 VYGSGNAASTPAT
-4231 LLQINGTYEVH
+4231 RVQVNGTHEIHEV
-4242 EAFGGGNGADDYIV
+4242 FGGGNGADNYTV

-4278 GTGTTSSPYTWKE
+4278 GDGSAANPYTWKV
-4291 KSDATDATLRRAYYR
+4291 KSDATEKEDRRAHYT

-4311 AETRVAGGFIHRVY
+4311 AETRVAGGYIHRVY

-4331 GNIQAIALSSY
+4331 GNIQAMALSFYEES
-4342 DEADEDCPLVVDQ
+4342 DDDCPLLVDQ

-4362 AEIDAEVI
+4362 AEIDAEVV
-4370 QNMSCAT
+4370 QNMSCAS
-4377 GVKEIFGGA
+4377 GVKELFGGA
-4386 KDADVNSNITL
+4386 KNADVNSNITL

-4403 ALQRVFGGNN
+4403 SLERVFGGNN
-4413 TSGLINGSIT
+4413 TSGLVNGSIT

-4434 IISEGLYAGGYLAD
+4434 VISQGLYAGGFLAD

-4454 NADRSVR
+4454 NADRTVR
-4461 TSAQYNALTNQ
+4461 TKAQYDALSADA
-4472 QKEELTAK
+4472 KAELASK

-4491 ISATSIANIFGG
+4491 ISATSISNIFGG
-4503 GYEAKVVGNP
+4503 GYQAKVVGDP
-4513 HVNVNMQP
+4513 HVNVNMEP

-4526 RKREKTSN
+4526 RKREKTSD
-4534 DNPNPDYIYQ
+4534 DNPGDGYIYQ

-4559 YHAPNVGDYNE
+4559 YHAPNDGNYNE
-4570 LTPVAGEGNEN
+4570 LTQVEGAGNEN

-4615 EWLNDYWQRETQSSD
+4615 EWLNEYWQRETQSSD
-4630 GHTYTF
+4630 GHTYTY
-4636 DNDTKTWSYT
+4636 DNDTQKWSYT
-4646 VTEGETATTTTYP
+4646 VTEGETTTTTPYS
-4659 GNGNPAPARNS
+4659 GNGNPTPTRN
-4670 AQISGN
+4670 AAKITGN

-4683 QADTF
+4683 EADDF
-4688 TCEKAMVGVDGA
+4688 FCRKAMVGAEGSGA
-4700 GAMDA
+4700 IDA
-4705 DGDGKLDNE
+4705 DNDGLPDNPN

-4735 IARVEKNTK
+4735 IARVEKNTM

-4757 TNEPIIGGDVFGAGK
+4757 TNEPIIQGDVFGAGS
-4772 GVETHGYSAL
+4772 GVATHGYSAL
-4782 VRGNPTVIVQGKAKV
+4782 VRGNPTVIVQGNAKV
-4797 LGSVYGGGEIASVAR
+4797 RGSVYGGGEVASVAR
-4812 YQVVGG
+4812 YKVVNG

-4824 NDWSGNCIVTIR
+4824 NSWSGNCIVTIR
-4836 GNAEIGPDN
+4836 GNAEIGPVEP
-4845 MQMKRVDEE
+4845 MQMKKAGGPD
-4854 GHLMLD
+4854 
-4860 ADGNPLPPHDT
+4860 DT

-4876 AGKGVLPG
+4876 AGKGVLPR
-4884 VYDYADETGYT
+4884 VYSYADN
-4895 GTYKIEEHKP
+4895 EHKP
-4905 RRMLAKL
+4905 KRMLAKN
-4912 TPAGTPTPLSS
+4912 TPLSS
-4923 SYSTSVEYD
+4923 TFSTSEAID
-4932 ENNMWEYFGRD
+4932 DNNIWEYFGRD
-4943 EDYHAFIETLAL
+4943 EDYHAFIESLAL
-4955 SSQTDVTIE
+4955 SSQTHVTIGG
-4964 DNAFV
+4964 NAFV

-4989 IQDHCQ
+4989 IEGDCQ
-4995 IGQGREITTR
+4995 IGNGDGINKRYTEYYGAWPTETQDITT
-5005 YENYQGTN
+5005 
-5013 LFESNTPPIKSG
+5013 SWA
-5025 SGDDVVYYD
+5025 
-5034 LECAHWDYDK
+5034 ECAHWDYVPTE
-5044 DSGAS
+5044 GAP
-5049 YDPFAKYL
+5049 YDPYAVVGENGVYEYDYTTTTYSVIPDAKRRASSD
-5057 IGGKY
+5057 GGK
-5062 YYANTLE
+5062 
-5069 DKHLNPADGK
+5069 P
-5079 YYFDTAYKLPVYAEG
+5079 TAT
-5094 GSNIAKDGHT
+5094 DGHT
-5104 YYGNVFGGGSGIIPY
+5104 YYGNVYGGGSGVIPY
-5119 APGRWHRAAGLVRG
+5119 GPGLWHRAAGLVRG
-5133 NTLVEITGGHILT
+5133 NTNVNITGGHILT
-5146 SVYGGNEHTDVGTYT
+5146 NVYGGNEHTDVGMYT
-5161 TDTNG
+5161 GTNLTEPLAEG
-5166 ELIVPQSGGECVVKM
+5166 KCTINM
-5181 VGGTLGVPRTLDQ
+5181 TGGTLGVPRTAEAMSAYPLTGY
-5194 IAAHPVTC
+5194 I
-5202 YLFGAGKGDQR
+5202 FGAGKGDPR
-5213 IFFNTWTNI
+5213 IFFNTWTNVI
-5222 TNAQAHIT
+5222 NTEVKISGT
-5230 GNARIFGSVFGGG
+5230 ARIYGSTFGGG
-5243 EDGHILTDV
+5243 EDGHVIRDAV
-5252 ETNIGGEVKIGET
+5252 TNIGGTVNIDLNGDGDTTDNGET
-5265 TYNAGNNLLIGTT
+5265 FTENGMIIGTT
-5278 GTSYVDGNVFGAGR
+5278 GTSYVDGNVFGGGR
-5292 GFSGDALT
+5292 GFSGEAQT
-5300 AGSVGGNVT
+5300 AGTVGGNVK
-5309 VNIHGGTMLG
+5309 VNIYGGTMLG
-5319 SIYGGGRLASVGI
+5319 SIYGGGRLASVG
-5332 GFTPAT
+5332 T
-5338 NTHYGQFTEDANGK
+5338 QFTTPEDDNYGNFLEDSEPTYYTQAECDTYNATLAGAQVASGEITAEAANAYNATLEGARTTNDIK
-5352 TYGHVTVNISGG
+5352 HYNIYGHVTINISGG
-5364 TIGNDIEN
+5364 TIGNATLTGNETGA
-5372 LLEIEHTKGG
+5372 EHSG
-5382 NVFGGSMGRLE
+5382 NVFGGSMGRLN
-5393 LLDGTSPNPLWPQ
+5393 LLNGNRNPIWPKM
-5406 LAQVKT
+5406 AQVKT
-5412 ATVNITGG
+5412 AAVNIYN
-5420 KIMSNVYGGGEFGTV
+5420 KAVIRRNVYGGSELGTV
-5435 RDKAYVT
+5435 RNNASVV
-5442 IGGTRN
+5442 IGGYLNPSVTDGCKAEDFKLTPTAADSTFTVSTYTDSEN
-5448 NDTGEIN
+5448 H
-5455 ATGSPII
+5455 AVYPIVG
-5462 YRDVYGGGYGST
+5462 RDVYGGGYGSENDDTHT
-5474 INSDNYNAIV
+5474 IFTV
-5484 KSVLPGENNTTI
+5484 KEPDENNVFQKNT
-5496 TTIYGYTPMQWAG
+5496 YAFTPMQFAG
-5509 CVGQET
+5509 CVGQNT
-5515 EVNIHGGYIRKSVYG
+5515 FVNILGGYVRKSVYG
-5530 GGEKASVGIINY
+5530 GGEMASVGIFNCRVDSTQTEPEADKVRVGYNTNTNY
-5542 VLDEARYATETEIPE
+5542 Y
-5557 DKLKFY
+5557 Y
-5563 LKETGN
+5563 
-5569 YAVYKN
+5569 YYKN
-5575 ITKHNNVDNS
+5575 FHKHSYAENG
-5585 FALSWPYKVEYVTV
+5585 FALSWPYDFEYVPTFE
-5599 PNGPAYLGATH
+5599 GATH
-5610 INIYGGRIGTTKD
+5610 INITAGRLGLKESTDENNFEENNK
-5623 DDYGTDNGDVYGGG
+5623 DNGDVYGGG
-5637 KGVAGEYEDYV
+5637 KGIAGEYEKYV

-5663 EDENMTLDPATY
+5663 NDENKTLDPATY
-5675 MDSGDCIAGA
+5675 MNIGDCIAGA
-5685 VYGGGE
+5685 VYGGAE
-5691 NGHVMGDTHVTLT
+5691 NGHVIRDTHVTLT
-5704 NGLIGHA
+5704 DGLIGHA
-5711 LYGGGSGKG
+5711 IYGGGSGKG
-5720 QFTKWLTMIP
+5720 QFKKWLTMIP

-5739 TGSGTPPKKDG
+5739 TGSGTAPNING

-5799 PDDYSTSGY
+5799 TDDFSYYVSPAKTYNGY
-5808 GERLTGDNNLW
+5808 GEALQGSLW
-5819 DGNNQFSQV
+5819 DNTTDNATTNKFSTA
-5828 FLNSGKCSVTVLGG
+5828 FLNSGKCTVTITGG
-5842 TVGHITSNPSESIKD
+5842 TVGYIASDPSKSIKD

-5899 IGINGATTGPTILGS
+5899 IGTNGATTGPKILGS

-5957 NLDDTQW
+5957 NLDDSQW

-5976 ISEYKYDFN
+5976 ISEYNYDFN

-6006 MKETDASTSAG
+6006 MKETDLSTSAG
-6017 SVTRFTQVDIIGGI
+6017 SVTRFTQVDITGGI

-6050 PPTRPDDGDTPRDV
+6050 PPTRPDDGDNPKDV
-6064 SQDRPGHQTLN
+6064 TQNRPGHQTLN
-6075 LVNITGT
+6075 LVNISSTI
-6082 VGTPDGY
+6082 GTPDGY
-6089 APDTYS
+6089 APDIYS
-6095 GDDSFKYNKVYGGE
+6095 GNDSFKYNSVYGGE

-6120 NTSLATSVWTE
+6120 NTSLATSIWTE

-6171 LSFTQKAPINEESN
+6171 LSFTQKNNE

-6210 SGTGGTITV
+6210 SGTGAGTITV
-6219 TAADNLPA
+6219 TAADNLPEEV
-6227 IGDNTAEERTATIT
+6227 GDTVSARTATIT
-6241 IKGVFGQRTV
+6241 IKGIFGQRNVTV
-6251 TVSQAGGGN
+6251 TQAGGN